1 MKQFISTILF
11 CATILLLH
19 NTANAQSYNT
29 LTNSG
34 QTITT
39 CSGTF
44 SDSGA
49 GTTHYGNNENHTV
62 TFCSTNGTDLLQFN
76 FGVGTNTTIERI
88 APGDTLYIYDGSS
101 ATGVPIAKLT
111 GNSANNNRIPYLGE
125 LSSAIFLSPSSCIT
139 FQFVSDGATNDDGW
153 EAGITCVPPIACGT
167 NPPASDMF
175 GGAPLI
181 CDLSGYCG
189 ITSGNFGAD
198 YPGNLFGNVGGSC
211 PVLFGGTLQ
220 NNSWLRFQAG
230 AANVSFNVNVSGCAS
245 GIQIAIF
252 AYNGTT
258 FTRMSPCAIS
268 DGGTLG
274 NFSLTGT
281 GLTPGEIYYIMVDG
295 NAGDV
300 CNYTLAVTSGVT
312 ALNAGVNQTICIGA
326 SANLSATG
334 PAGSTYIWAA
344 IGGGFGPIAGANQT
358 VSPLVTTNY
367 IVTAAGACE
376 SQTDT
381 VQVTVN
387 SCALCAISSL
397 AAGTQ
402 SACVPA
408 SNTYTRQVI
417 VTYTNPPATGTLVVN
432 GQSFAIG
439 SSPQTVTLTNLTA
452 NGAAVNV
459 TAVFSAD
466 AICTRTTNALF
477 TAPVSCVVVLPT
489 CTPNN
494 GTWD

>member
-1 MKQFISTILF
+1 MKQIIYFSLCCVLIAA
-11 CATILLLH
+11 ATQD
-19 NTANAQSYNT
+19 TMAQFNMV
-29 LTNSG
+29 TNSG

-49 GTTHYGNNENHTV
+49 GTTHYGNNEDNTV
-62 TFCSTNGTDLLQFN
+62 TFCSTNGTDLLRFN
-76 FGVGTNTTIERI
+76 FGVGSNTTIERI

-111 GNSANNNRIPYLGE
+111 GNSLNSNRIPYLGE
-125 LSSAIFLSPSSCIT
+125 TSSAIFLSPSPCIT
-139 FQFVSDGATNDDGW
+139 FRFVSNGATNDDGW
-153 EAGITCVPPIACGT
+153 EAGISCVPSVACGN
-167 NPPASDMF
+167 NPPASDLF

-189 ITSGNFGAD
+189 TTSANFGAD

-211 PVLFGGTLQ
+211 PTLFGGTLQ

-230 AANVSFNVNVSGCAS
+230 SANVDFNVNVTGCVD

-252 AYNGTT
+252 AFDGST

-268 DGGTLG
+268 DGGTIG
-274 NFSLTGT
+274 SFSLTGT

-312 ALNAGVNQTICIGA
+312 ALNAGTDQTICLGA

-334 PAGSTYIWAA
+334 PAGSTFEWTAV
-344 IGGGFGPIAGANQT
+344 GGGFGPAAGANQT
-358 VSPLVTTNY
+358 VSPNTTTDY
-367 IVTAAGACE
+367 IVTASGACE

-381 VQVTVN
+381 VRVTVDA
-387 SCALCAISSL
+387 CALCAISNL
-397 AAGTQ
+397 AAGAQT
-402 SACVPA
+402 ACVAA
-408 SNTYTRQVI
+408 SNTYTQEVT
-417 VTYTNPPATGTLVVN
+417 VTYSNAPASGTLVVN

-439 SSPQTVTLTNLTA
+439 TSPQTVTLTNLTA

-459 TAVFSAD
+459 TASFSAD
-466 AICTRTTNALF
+466 AACTRTTNSLF
-477 TAPVSCVVVLPT
+477 VAPAACSIVPPS